1 MTLGDAILNF
11 ANKKNMT
18 KYRVAKNAG
27 LSQTTFLD
35 VVNGKNTNPKINT
48 LNKIA
53 NGLGISVSEL
63 IKNAEEINKE
73 ENKNE

>member
-1 MTLGDAILNF
+1 MVLGDAILDF

-18 KYRVAKNAG
+18 KYRVAKNSG

-53 NGLGISVSEL
+53 KGLGISVSEL
-63 IKNAEEINKE
+63 IKSAEDISEE

>member
-1 MTLGDAILNF
+1 MTLGDAILDF

-48 LNKIA
+48 LSKIA
-53 NGLGISVSEL
+53 KGIGIPVSEL
-63 IKNAEEINKE
+63 IKKAEEIERRK
-73 ENKNE
+73 